1 MYKFVDIKG
10 IVKGKVIRRLDEL
23 TEHGININMSKQAL
37 DSIADNILS
46 IYLNSSNQSLNELDN
61 IIEKRVG
68 VKLLEL
74 V

>member
-23 TEHGININMSKQAL
+23 TEHGISVNMSKQAL

-46 IYLNSSNQSLNELDN
+46 IYLNGSNQSLNELDN
-61 IIEKRVG
+61 IIEKRLG

>member
-1 MYKFVDIKG
+1 MYKFVDTKG
-10 IVKGKVIRRLDEL
+10 IAKGKIIRQLDEL
-23 TEHGININMSKQAL
+23 TEQGISVNMSKQAL
-37 DSIADNILS
+37 DNTTDSILS
-46 IYLNSSNQSLNELDN
+46 IYLNGSNQTLNELDN

>member
-23 TEHGININMSKQAL
+23 IEHGINVNMSKQAL
-37 DSIADNILS
+37 DSIVDNILS

>member
-23 TEHGININMSKQAL
+23 TEHGINVNMSKQAL
-37 DSIADNILS
+37 DKIADSILS
-46 IYLNSSNQSLNELDN
+46 IYLSGSNQSLNELDN
-61 IIEKRVG
+61 IIENRIG

>member
-10 IVKGKVIRRLDEL
+10 ITKGKIIRQLDRL
-23 TEHGININMSKQAL
+23 TEHGISVNMSKQAL
-37 DSIADNILS
+37 DKIADSILS

>member
-10 IVKGKVIRRLDEL
+10 ITKGKIIRQLDRLSEQ
-23 TEHGININMSKQAL
+23 GISVNMSKQAL
-37 DSIADNILS
+37 DNIPDNILS
-46 IYLNSSNQSLNELDN
+46 IYLNGSNQSLNELDN

>member
-23 TEHGININMSKQAL
+23 TEHGITVTMSKQAL
-37 DSIADNILS
+37 DNIVDSILS
-46 IYLNSSNQSLNELDN
+46 EYLKDKTQSLNELD
-61 IIEKRVG
+61 IIVENSIS
-68 VKLLEL
+68 VKLPQL

>member
-10 IVKGKVIRRLDEL
+10 IIKGKVIRRLDDL
-23 TEHGININMSKQAL
+23 TERGITVTMSKQAL
-37 DSIADNILS
+37 DNIADNILS

>member
-10 IVKGKVIRRLDEL
+10 IVKGKVIRRFDEL
-23 TEHGININMSKQAL
+23 TEHGISVNMSKQAL
-37 DSIADNILS
+37 DNITDNILS
-46 IYLNSSNQSLNELDN
+46 IYLNGSNQSLNELDN
-61 IIEKRVG
+61 IIEKRIG

>member
-10 IVKGKVIRRLDEL
+10 IIKGKVIRRLDEL
-23 TEHGININMSKQAL
+23 TEHGITVTMSKQAL
-37 DSIADNILS
+37 NSIADNILS

>member
-10 IVKGKVIRRLDEL
+10 IIKGKVIRRLDEL
-23 TEHGININMSKQAL
+23 TEHGITVTMSKQAL
-37 DSIADNILS
+37 DNIADNILS

>member
-10 IVKGKVIRRLDEL
+10 IVKGKIIRRLDEL
-23 TEHGININMSKQAL
+23 TEHGISVNMSKQAL
-37 DSIADNILS
+37 DNIADNILS
-46 IYLNSSNQSLNELDN
+46 IYLNGSNQSLNEIDN
-61 IIEKRVG
+61 IIEKRIG

>member
-1 MYKFVDIKG
+1 MYKFVDMKG

-23 TEHGININMSKQAL
+23 TEQGISVNMSKQAL
-37 DSIADNILS
+37 DKIADSILS
-46 IYLNSSNQSLNELDN
+46 IYLSGSNHSLNELDN
-61 IIEKRVG
+61 IVENRIG

>member
-10 IVKGKVIRRLDEL
+10 IIKGKVIRRLDEL
-23 TEHGININMSKQAL
+23 TEHGISVNMSKQAL
-37 DSIADNILS
+37 DKIADSILS

>member
-10 IVKGKVIRRLDEL
+10 IIKGKVIRRLDEL
-23 TEHGININMSKQAL
+23 TEHGISVNMSKQAL
-37 DSIADNILS
+37 NNITDNILS
-46 IYLNSSNQSLNELDN
+46 IYLNGSNQSLNELDN
-61 IIEKRVG
+61 IIEKRIG

>member
-1 MYKFVDIKG
+1 MYNFVDTKG
-10 IVKGKVIRRLDEL
+10 IAKGKIIRQLDKLSEQ
-23 TEHGININMSKQAL
+23 GISINMSKQAL
-37 DSIADNILS
+37 NDITDNILS
-46 IYLNSSNQSLNELDN
+46 IYLNGSNQSLNELDN

>member
-23 TEHGININMSKQAL
+23 TEHGINVNMSKQAL
-37 DSIADNILS
+37 DNIADNILS
-46 IYLNSSNQSLNELDN
+46 IYLNGSNQSLNELDN

>member
-23 TEHGININMSKQAL
+23 TEHGISVNMSKQAL

-68 VKLLEL
+68 VNLLEL

>member
-10 IVKGKVIRRLDEL
+10 IVKGKIIRQLDKLSEQ
-23 TEHGININMSKQAL
+23 GISVNMSKQAL
-37 DSIADNILS
+37 DNIADSILS
-46 IYLNSSNQSLNELDN
+46 IYLNGSNQSLNELDN

>member
-10 IVKGKVIRRLDEL
+10 IIKGKVIRRLDEL
-23 TEHGININMSKQAL
+23 TEHGISVNMSKQAL
-37 DSIADNILS
+37 DDIIDNILS

>member
-10 IVKGKVIRRLDEL
+10 ITKGKIIRQLDRLSEQ
-23 TEHGININMSKQAL
+23 GISVNMSKQAL
-37 DSIADNILS
+37 DNIADNILS
-46 IYLNSSNQSLNELDN
+46 IYLNGSNQSLNELDN

>member
-23 TEHGININMSKQAL
+23 TEHGINVNMSKQAL

>member
-23 TEHGININMSKQAL
+23 TEHGINVNMSKQAL
-37 DSIADNILS
+37 DSIVDNILS

>member
-1 MYKFVDIKG
+1 MYKFVDTKG
-10 IVKGKVIRRLDEL
+10 IAKGKIIRQLDKLSEQ
-23 TEHGININMSKQAL
+23 GISINMSKQAL
-37 DSIADNILS
+37 NDITDNILS
-46 IYLNSSNQSLNELDN
+46 IYLNGSNQSLNELDN